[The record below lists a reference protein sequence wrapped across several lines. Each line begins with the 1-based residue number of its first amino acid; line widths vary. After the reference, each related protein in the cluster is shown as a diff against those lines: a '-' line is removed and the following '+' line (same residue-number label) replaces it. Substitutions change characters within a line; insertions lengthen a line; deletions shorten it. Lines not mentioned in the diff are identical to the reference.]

1 MPRKKETMTKKEALQ
16 TIVDNQ
22 DNPSLNYAIHYAK
35 VALTMNEAQMEYE
48 TQILYV
54 LSNLSGWRQ
63 NKKFSITKETI
74 KLVKDTLKGK

>member
-1 MPRKKETMTKKEALQ
+1 MTKTEALQ

-22 DNPSLNYAIHYAK
+22 DNPSLNYAINYAK
-35 VALTMNEAQMEYE
+35 VGLQMSEQDMGFE

-54 LSNLSGWRQ
+54 LSNLSHWRA

-74 KLVKDTLKGK
+74 KEVKETLKESKHEL